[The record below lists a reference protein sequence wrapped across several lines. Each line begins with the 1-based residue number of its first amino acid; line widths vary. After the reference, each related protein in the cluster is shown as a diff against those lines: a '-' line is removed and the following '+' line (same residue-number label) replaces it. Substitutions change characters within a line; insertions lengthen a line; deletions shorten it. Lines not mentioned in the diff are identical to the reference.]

1 MVCSFSAKLLVNYV
15 LWLGTCTAPPGLTF
29 MNNKSIPV
37 SAMGLELGLIDIY
50 GIGPNNLDANNTT
63 DGMSS
68 VPSGPGAPTDERP
81 DPPEGGS
88 GPRP

>member
-1 MVCSFSAKLLVNYV
+1 
-15 LWLGTCTAPPGLTF
+15 